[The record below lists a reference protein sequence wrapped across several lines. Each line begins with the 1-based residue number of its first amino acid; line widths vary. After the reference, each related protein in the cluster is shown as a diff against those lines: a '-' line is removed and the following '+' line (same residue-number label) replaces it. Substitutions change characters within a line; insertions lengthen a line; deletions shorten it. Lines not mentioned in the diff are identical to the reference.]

1 MSKDLIVKEQFSEN
15 DLQLIKDTVAK
26 NATTAELN
34 LFLYRAKAMGLNPLK
49 PGQIY
54 FVKYGT
60 SAGTIVVG
68 LDGFRSLAEKTGKHR
83 GTRRGVLKDS
93 QGNLTGG
100 WAEVSREG
108 WVHPARAEVSLSE
121 YGKNQGNWKTM
132 PETMITKVAECA
144 ALRMA
149 FPDDLGGVY
158 GEDERIVTET
168 TQSAPQ
174 ARQVDAQIENLTDR
188 PEFETVIEDLPLT
201 MASDPPESIYVFKT
215 GGTRKGKPVNSFSE
229 ERLNVFIGEVDKM
242 VEAGKVVPDAVQEDY
257 NAANEYLGGINA

>member
-1 MSKDLIVKEQFSEN
+1 MSNDLVVKEQFSET

-26 NATTAELN
+26 NATTAELS
-34 LFLYRAKAMGLNPLK
+34 LFLYRAKVMGLNPLK

-68 LDGFRSLAEKTGKHR
+68 LDGFRSLAAKTGKHR
-83 GTRRGVLKDS
+83 GTRRGVLKDAD
-93 QGNLTGG
+93 GVLVGG

-108 WVHPARAEVSLSE
+108 WIHPARAEVSLLE

-149 FPDDLGGVY
+149 FPDELGGVY
-158 GEDERIVTET
+158 GEDERIVTE
-168 TQSAPQ
+168 QAPTVV
-174 ARQVDAQIENLTDR
+174 RQVDAQIENLTDR
-188 PEFETVIEDLPLT
+188 PEFEEVIGDSVNIISE
-201 MASDPPESIYVFKT
+201 SDQPTFYIFKT
-215 GGTRKGKPVNSFSE
+215 GGARKGKPVNSFSE
-229 ERLNVFIGEVDKM
+229 ERLNVFIAEVDKL
-242 VEAGKVVPDAVQEDY
+242 VDAGKDISGDVMLDY
-257 NAANEYLGGINA
+257 NAALEYLGGVNA

>member
-1 MSKDLIVKEQFSEN
+1 MSKDLIVKEQFSET

-68 LDGFRSLAEKTGKHR
+68 LDGFRSLAAKTGKHR
-83 GTRRGVLKDS
+83 GTRRGVTKDAE
-93 QGNLTGG
+93 GNLIGG

-108 WVHPARAEVSLSE
+108 WIHPARADVSLAE

-149 FPDDLGGVY
+149 FPDELGGVY
-158 GEDERIVTET
+158 GEDERIVTE
-168 TQSAPQ
+168 QAPPVV
-174 ARQVDAQIENLTDR
+174 RHVDAQIENLTDR
-188 PEFETVIEDLPLT
+188 PEFETVIDHYEDITNQPI
-201 MASDPPESIYVFKT
+201 PEVVYVFKT
-215 GGTRKGKPVNSFSE
+215 GGTRKGKPVSSFSQ
-229 ERLNVFIGEVDKM
+229 ERLNTFIGEVDKL
-242 VEAGKVVPDAVQEDY
+242 VDAGKDIPGDVMFDY
-257 NAANEYLGGINA
+257 NAALEYLEGINA